1 MGREARELDQK
12 DIELLKSYNWPGN
25 VRELQNVIERAV
37 IISSGSHITLQRVIP
52 SPPLL
57 EHSGSPLIT
66 KHLTGEILT
75 ASELQRLECDSYT
88 LALERTGWRVSGVK
102 GAAHLLGINPSTF
115 VSRMKKL
122 GIERP

>member
-1 MGREARELDQK
+1 M
-12 DIELLKSYNWPGN
+12 
-25 VRELQNVIERAV
+25 
-37 IISSGSHITLQRVIP
+37 
-52 SPPLL
+52 
-57 EHSGSPLIT
+57 IT
-66 KHLTGEILT
+66 KHFTGEILT
-75 ASELQRLECDSYT
+75 ASELQRLEYDSYT